1 VQFTIVVKEQGV
13 DTVKRI
19 AKAVSDPDSAEY
31 GNYTTQEE
39 LNGITVP
46 RASRIGHGG
55 RHRLAQGGRSPVPE
69 GSGVSNLP
77 A

>member
-31 GNYTTQEE
+31 GNYITQEE

-46 RASRIGHGG
+46 LASDMAAVIGWLKVAG
-55 RHRLAQGGRSPVPE
+55 LPFQK
-69 GSGVSNLP
+69 SGVSNLP